1 MRRPC
6 ASVSIVIPCFN
17 EAASL
22 RALVR
27 RVIDAPLDLR
37 KEVIIVDDG
46 STDGSA
52 GIAREIAAA
61 GGGAA
66 GDRIIAIHHPVNRGK
81 GAALASAFAM
91 ASGDIVLIQD
101 ADLEY
106 NPDDY
111 PALVRPIIDGVAEV
125 VYGSRWLNR
134 HLRTQLPGH
143 GKYVAGNWV
152 VTAVANTLYGA
163 NVTDQCTG
171 YKVMSADVARR
182 LHLSTTGFEVCS
194 EITAKIRRMGFA
206 IWEVPIYYEPRTVA
220 EGKKI
225 RAADAVRALWTLL
238 RLRVSAIRGLEAG
251 AARPDAAV
259 SRGRE

>member
-1 MRRPC
+1 VRRPY

-27 RVIDAPLDLR
+27 RVLDAPLNLR

-52 GIAREIAAA
+52 EIARELAAA
-61 GGGAA
+61 GGAA
-66 GDRIIAIHHPVNRGK
+66 GDRVIAIHHAVNRGK
-81 GAALASAFAM
+81 GAALASAFAR

-106 NPDDY
+106 SPDDY
-111 PALVRPIIDGVAEV
+111 PALVRPIVDGVTEV

-143 GKYVAGNWV
+143 GKYVAGNWI
-152 VTAVANTLYGA
+152 VTAVTNVLYGA

-171 YKVMSADVARR
+171 YKVMSAEVARR

-194 EITAKIRRMGFA
+194 EITAKVRRLGFA

-225 RAADAVRALWTLL
+225 GAADAMRALWTLV
-238 RLRVSAIRGLEAG
+238 RLRVSAMPALQAG
-251 AARPDAAV
+251 AAAPDAAV